1 MICQSCGKKNAVT
14 HIKQI
19 VNGEIQEYYLC
30 ADCAAK
36 LGYGSLLGGFSLNIG
51 DLIGSVLGE
60 GTRRSSNV
68 TETRCP
74 CCGCTFSDIVRSGRV
89 GCAQCYD
96 VFRDRLLPSI
106 QRIHG
111 NTHHVGCVP
120 VTASKKAQQ
129 SARLEEVR
137 KKLAQAIE
145 KENFEE
151 AVTLRD
157 EIRAMEDEVKEGG
170 QDAIQ
175 S

>member
-1 MICQSCGKKNAVT
+1 MT

-19 VNGEIQEYYLC
+19 VNGEIVEYHLC

-36 LGYGSLLGGFSLNIG
+36 LGYGSLFGGFSLNIG

-60 GTRRSSNV
+60 GSKRAATAV
-68 TETRCP
+68 AEPKCP
-74 CCGCTFSDIVRSGRV
+74 CCGCTFSDLVRGGRA
-89 GCAQCYD
+89 GCAQCYE

-111 NTHHVGCVP
+111 NTRHVGRVP
-120 VTASKKAQQ
+120 VTASRKAQV
-129 SARLEEVR
+129 SARLDQAR

-145 KENFEE
+145 EENFEE

-157 EIRAMEDEVKEGG
+157 EIRAMEEESGKEAGE
-170 QDAIQ
+170 A
-175 S
+175 

>member
-1 MICQSCGKKNAVT
+1 MICQSCGKKNAIT

-36 LGYGSLLGGFSLNIG
+36 LGYGGLFSSFSLNIG

-60 GTRRSSNV
+60 GNRRAPAV
-68 TETRCP
+68 AETRCP
-74 CCGCTFSDIVRSGRV
+74 CCGCTFADLVRSGRV
-89 GCAQCYD
+89 GCAQCYE

-111 NTHHVGCVP
+111 NTHHVGHVP
-120 VTASKKAQQ
+120 ASASRKAQH
-129 SARLEEVR
+129 SARLEEAR

-145 KENFEE
+145 EENFEE

-157 EIRAMEDEVKEGG
+157 EIRAMEENEQEDGHDE
-170 QDAIQ
+170 IQ

>member
-19 VNGEIQEYYLC
+19 VNGEIEEYYLC

-36 LGYGSLLGGFSLNIG
+36 LGYGGLFGGFSLNIG
-51 DLIGSVLGE
+51 DLIGSTSNEAL
-60 GTRRSSNV
+60 RRAAAA
-68 TETRCP
+68 EKRCP
-74 CCGCTFSDIVRSGRV
+74 CCGCTFSDLVRSGRV
-89 GCAQCYD
+89 GCAQCYE

-111 NTHHVGCVP
+111 HTHHVGRVP
-120 VTASKKAQQ
+120 VSASKKAQQ
-129 SARLEEVR
+129 SVRLEEAR
-137 KKLAQAIE
+137 RKLAKAIE
-145 KENFEE
+145 EENFEE

-157 EIRAMEDEVKEGG
+157 EIRAIEENGKESGHDE
-170 QDAIQ
+170 IP